1 MADIEF
7 LRNLVLAPYI
17 IMAQA
22 LINVPRHTGGNQFR
36 HAFMT
41 LGILLDYKY
50 FSDPVL
56 LKASLLHDLLEEIPS
71 TRVDEIKC
79 IDADGNKVVDLVTEV
94 TKKPGE
100 SKPDYLQRVLEDCSE
115 NARTLKIA
123 DRISN
128 LTDLHRD
135 LYPREKFSQN
145 LDETEKFVIPMAEK
159 IKNYN
164 MVIELRDLI
173 IRRRQILS
181 LENHWIT

>member
-1 MADIEF
+1 
-7 LRNLVLAPYI
+7 
-17 IMAQA
+17 MAQA
-22 LINVPRHTGGNQFR
+22 LISVPRHTGGNQFR

-56 LKASLLHDLLEEIPS
+56 LKASLLHDLLEDMPS
-71 TRVDEIKC
+71 IRADAIRG
-79 IDADGNKVVDLVTEV
+79 IDDDGNDVVDLVMEV

-100 SKPDYLQRVLEDCSE
+100 SKSDYLQRVLEHGSE

-135 LYPREKFSQN
+135 LYPKQKFSQN

-173 IRRRQILS
+173 IKRRQILI
-181 LENHWIT
+181 LENQWIT